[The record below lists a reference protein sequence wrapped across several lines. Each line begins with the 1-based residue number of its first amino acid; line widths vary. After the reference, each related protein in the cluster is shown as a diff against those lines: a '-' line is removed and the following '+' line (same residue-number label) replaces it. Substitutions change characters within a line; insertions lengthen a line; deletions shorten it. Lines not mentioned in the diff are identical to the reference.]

1 MAVLLIL
8 VPIPTSKK
16 IKNLGMR
23 GGGGGRGLAG
33 PLDSTHSQNIHTGE
47 G

>member
-8 VPIPTSKK
+8 VPIGLPTSKK
-16 IKNLGMR
+16 ITNLGMR
-23 GGGGGRGLAG
+23 GGGLAG
-33 PLDSTHSQNIHTGE
+33 PMDSTHSQNIHTGE

>member
-16 IKNLGMR
+16 ITNLGMQ
-23 GGGGGRGLAG
+23 GGALAG

>member
-16 IKNLGMR
+16 ITNLGMQ
-23 GGGGGRGLAG
+23 GGGPSWPPGQHTQ
-33 PLDSTHSQNIHTGE
+33 SEHSHR
-47 G
+47 